1 MKASR
6 LTIEVDMNTSKM
18 VKKLKAIAEHAAAL
32 AEELETIDK
41 EVCEACGST
50 EINVVTLHADI
61 DIVRKYNTC
70 LQCGSQWFKDD
81 EKG

>member
-1 MKASR
+1 MEASR
-6 LTIEVDMNTSKM
+6 VTIEVDMNTSKM

-50 EINVVTLHADI
+50 EIKVATLHSDMKV
-61 DIVRKYNTC
+61 VRKYNTC
-70 LQCGSQWFKDD
+70 LQCGSQWFKDE